1 LYTIIKYLWIISKYK
16 FQKKIATFCTDY
28 RRLKP
33 PTLAPTTARKKK
45 TKQKKDTIETKANP
59 TKKHQTPNC
68 THYNPNCPIP

>member
-45 TKQKKDTIETKANP
+45 QNKKKTPLKRKQTLQK
-59 TKKHQTPNC
+59 TPNSKL
-68 THYNPNCPIP
+68 YAL